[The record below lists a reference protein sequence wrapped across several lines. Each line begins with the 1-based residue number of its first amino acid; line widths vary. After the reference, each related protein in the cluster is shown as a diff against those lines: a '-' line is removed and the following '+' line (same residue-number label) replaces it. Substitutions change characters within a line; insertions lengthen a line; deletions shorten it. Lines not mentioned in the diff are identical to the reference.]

1 MLVTFTVK
9 TVRQGVEEDRK
20 EQEGLEVIIHL
31 EGEQGDKET
40 LARRILMVKQI
51 WRRICPV
58 KH

>member
-1 MLVTFTVK
+1 MLVTFTVT
-9 TVRQGVEEDRK
+9 TVRQRVEEDR
-20 EQEGLEVIIHL
+20 EEREGLEVVIHL
-31 EGEQGDKET
+31 EGVQGDRET